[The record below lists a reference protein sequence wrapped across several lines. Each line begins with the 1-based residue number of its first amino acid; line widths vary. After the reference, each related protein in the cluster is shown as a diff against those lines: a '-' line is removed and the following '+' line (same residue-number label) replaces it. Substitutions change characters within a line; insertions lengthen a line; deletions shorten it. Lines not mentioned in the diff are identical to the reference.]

1 MQWPTRAMWSPPF
14 AGVSRLGLRE
24 WSTVSDDSRGWTSAR
39 RHVRP
44 RCSRRG
50 TCSTQPRQRN
60 DQVPRSGV
68 AGAGDQVAG
77 QDDSLEHL
85 LAPHRR
91 PRCRPGGLA
100 ATAIDDA
107 RRWLKLRGR
116 DLGRDARN
124 SFQDGKC
131 AAGYRYL
138 LARSERPTARWILG
152 IERHSARSARSER
165 YQGAN

>member
-100 ATAIDDA
+100 ATAIDA
-107 RRWLKLRGR
+107 AEEVVEATRTRSRPRRQ
-116 DLGRDARN
+116 DLVSRRQMRSGL
-124 SFQDGKC
+124 SIPI
-131 AAGYRYL
+131 
-138 LARSERPTARWILG
+138 ARSERPTARWILG